1 MNVIIEGIPV
11 TITKKDIK
19 NLHLTVKPPD
29 GRVEVSAPKRMSDA
43 AVISFVSSKADWI
56 RRQQANIARRDYPKG
71 HMYVSGETLYV
82 KGRPYTLR
90 VLQGSR
96 SSVEIIGEDV
106 VLTAKPDSSVQK
118 REKLITEW
126 YRSILKAEVAEY
138 LPKWEKITGLHCNS
152 WQSKQMRSRWGTC
165 NTQTGRIWLNVQL
178 AKAEPRCLE
187 YVILHE
193 LAHLKVS
200 NHRADFKALL
210 DAFMPEWRE
219 VKKRLNGVQ
228 YM

>member
-11 TITKKDIK
+11 AITKKDIK

-56 RRQQANIARRDYPKG
+56 RRQQAKITQRDYPKE

-96 SSVEIIGEDV
+96 SSVEIIGEEI
-106 VLTAKPDSSVQK
+106 VLTAKADSTAQQ
-118 REKLITEW
+118 REKLIKEW

-138 LPKWEKITGLHCNS
+138 LPKWEKITGLHCSS

-200 NHRADFKALL
+200 NHGADFKALL

-219 VKKRLNGVQ
+219 MKKRLNGVQ